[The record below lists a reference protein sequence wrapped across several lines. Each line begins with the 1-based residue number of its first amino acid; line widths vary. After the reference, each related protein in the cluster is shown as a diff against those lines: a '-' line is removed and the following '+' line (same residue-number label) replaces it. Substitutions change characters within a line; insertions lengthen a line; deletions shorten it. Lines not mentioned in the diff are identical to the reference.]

1 MSKVLNEITPLSEKD
16 CLYIV
21 ERHKSEFTF
30 PVHQHKEFELNYI
43 ENGAGVR
50 RVVGDSVEEIGPFE
64 LTLISG
70 SQLEHT
76 WQQGSCTSPDIRE
89 ITIQFSSDLFDSV
102 MFSKNQFLSIKEML
116 NRAEMGLTFSMRAIM
131 SVYPIL
137 NSLSSIVD
145 RFEQLLSCLKIL
157 NELSKDQDA
166 RVLASTSFARA
177 ESDLKSRRILKVKKF
192 IDEHYAEELSLE
204 TLSGMAG
211 MTPTAFS
218 RFFRQKTGRT
228 LIDYIVDVRLGA
240 AARLLVDTNSTISEI
255 CYSCG
260 FNNLSNFN
268 RLFKAKRDT
277 TPRDFRTLYK
287 KNRVMV

>member
-1 MSKVLNEITPLSEKD
+1 MSNVLNEITPLSEKD

-50 RVVGDSVEEIGPFE
+50 RVVGDSVEEIGDFE
-64 LTLISG
+64 LTLITG
-70 SQLEHT
+70 EQLEHT
-76 WQQGSCTSPDIRE
+76 WEQGRCTSPDIRE
-89 ITIQFSSDLFDSV
+89 ITIQFSSDLFDAV
-102 MFSKNQFLSIKEML
+102 MFGKNQFLSIQHML
-116 NRAEMGLTFSMRAIM
+116 QKAEHGLTFSLKAIM
-131 SVYPIL
+131 SVYPTL
-137 NSLSSIVD
+137 DTLSSETD
-145 RFEQLLSCLKIL
+145 RFAQLLSCLKIL
-157 NELSKDQDA
+157 NELSKDPDS
-166 RVLASTSFARA
+166 RVLASSSFAHADRDN
-177 ESDLKSRRILKVKKF
+177 ESRRVQKIKKF
-192 IDEHYAEELSLE
+192 VDEHYADDLSLE
-204 TLSGMAG
+204 LLAGMVG

-240 AARLLVDTNSTISEI
+240 AARLLVDTTSNVSEI
-255 CYSCG
+255 CYACG

-268 RLFKAKRDT
+268 RLFKAKRGS

-287 KNRVMV
+287 KSRVMV